1 MESNLVKFSKLFY
14 DLNVTISGLFCL
26 GLMDGSDYH
35 AAKKLEEMLEDEE
48 VEELNALFGF
58 EEGYLDNDVI
68 DFSII
73 LDDLNGW
80 LVQAEVMHPRNITFS
95 STGKVE
101 GYTSGGIFSPIKVY
115 NATLE
120 GALAAIVSKA
130 TNERERIIS
139 KARKEQGMPLV
150 ASESEV

>member
-35 AAKKLEEMLEDEE
+35 AAKKLEEMLEDEN

-73 LDDLNGW
+73 LDDLKGW

-95 STGKVE
+95 PTGKVE

-120 GALAAIVSKA
+120 GALAVIVSKA
-130 TNERERIIS
+130 SKERERIIS
-139 KARKEQGMPLV
+139 KARKEQGLPMEG
-150 ASESEV
+150 AAWD